1 MNAPYYY
8 FTYNKEQSTIEG
20 AMELDAA
27 LHELGMLSTIT
38 DSRLDYLRNKV
49 KKRNRSSKSLCV
61 VQMNSDFVTEFSL
74 SKSSAVPNGE
84 SESEEENNG
93 TSTPEDIRIQC
104 PVLEM
109 LPPTWKLDFN
119 TRRKIKR
126 AMTRHYKFKPY
137 DFPWRSKL
145 EDSLRNIPAATA
157 ASEGA
162 SPPTVSRQD
171 SGNKSNPSSPVKSQ
185 KSLTNLGCS
194 IFRSRSLDD
203 LDISKLD
210 LKDDCCLEASRV
222 EIDTVSQRIGKL
234 HVS

>member
-93 TSTPEDIRIQC
+93 TSTPEDIRIQ
-104 PVLEM
+104 
-109 LPPTWKLDFN
+109 
-119 TRRKIKR
+119 RKIKR

-157 ASEGA
+157 ASERA